1 MNGPSDPLEVL
12 HKLNPVKVEELP
24 PASSPEAAALLA
36 SILSSRQD
44 VPARRPWRKRLLVA
58 VAFVL
63 VAGAVAAAA
72 WALTRGAARHE
83 TIGCYR
89 SESLTAD
96 TAVIPATG
104 GPPVDVCRAAW
115 QRVFTTQP
123 PKELQACLLDSGGVA
138 VFPTTDG
145 KTCERLRL
153 RPLRPDEAASTTA
166 ASVVKVRDALTSA
179 FLARSCIGEKDAL
192 VLARTELHRL
202 GADDWQVHV
211 TTPFSGSRPCASLNL
226 ETDRRIV
233 ELVPLPKG

>member
-12 HKLNPVKVEELP
+12 HKLNPIQVEELP

-36 SILSSRQD
+36 SILSRRQD
-44 VPARRPWRKRLLVA
+44 VRAGRLWRKRLLVA

-72 WALTRGAARHE
+72 WALTSGGARHE

-89 SESLTAD
+89 SESLKAD

-104 GPPVDVCRAAW
+104 GSPAQACHAAW
-115 QRVFTTQP
+115 PRAFNEQP
-123 PKELQACLLDSGGVA
+123 PSELQACLLDGGGIA

-153 RPLRPDEAASTTA
+153 RSVSPEEMTSPSAV
-166 ASVVKVRDALTSA
+166 SVVKVRDALASA
-179 FLARSCIGEKDAL
+179 FLAQPCMGEKDAL
-192 VLARTELHRL
+192 ALARAELHRL
-202 GADDWQVHV
+202 GADDWQVRV
-211 TTPFSGSRPCASLNL
+211 RMRFSSSRPCASLNL